1 MPGKLR
7 ALTKNF
13 FMNAAGSHIKKST
26 YIGDVF
32 GGLTAAIIALPLALA
47 FGVASGLGPM
57 AGLYGAISVGFFAS
71 LFGGTSSQVSGPT
84 GPMTVVMAAIVAMH
98 TDNLAEAFA
107 IVFLAGGIQVL
118 FGVLK
123 LGRFINFT
131 PYSVV
136 SGFMSGIGV
145 IIIIIEILPFFGMPI
160 AGGGS
165 TGAIGHWGSVAS
177 QFNIQALGLGILT
190 LAMNVFWPKRLR
202 LLFPA
207 PLASLLIGT
216 LLAYFFLKSAPVI
229 GEVPTGMPSLQ
240 IPNIP
245 LAHLKDIIQPA
256 LVLAL
261 LGSID
266 SLLTSLVADSITHTR
281 HKPDR
286 ELIGQGIGNMIAGL
300 IGGIPGAGAT
310 MRTVVNVRAGGRT
323 KLSGMLH
330 AFILLTLVL
339 GLAPLASHIPHA
351 VLAGIL
357 LKVGWDIIDWNHLKH
372 LHHAP
377 REKTIVMLV
386 TLGLTVFVDLITAV
400 AVGLILASFITASW
414 MSEEELSGIVEI
426 EPEGG
431 DELSAHEKQLL
442 TRYGDKIGIVSFK
455 GHFSY
460 ASAREFASRAIAAI
474 GGHEVMIYD
483 FSRVTHI
490 DTSTAIAIQELLE
503 TATKNTKTCLISGLH
518 GQARETMLHLGIL
531 DVCPKGHVFRHRKK
545 AINSAMKLLDNSPKA

>member
-1 MPGKLR
+1 MTI
-7 ALTKNF
+7 A
-13 FMNAAGSHIKKST
+13 ST
-26 YIGDVF
+26 QPPTTTFIGDVF

-57 AGLYGAISVGFFAS
+57 AGLYGAIAVGFFAS

-84 GPMTVVMAAIVAMH
+84 GPMTVVMAAVVATH
-98 TDNLAEAFA
+98 ANNLPEAFA
-107 IVFLAGGIQVL
+107 IVFFAGSIQIL
-118 FGVLK
+118 FGVFK
-123 LGRFINFT
+123 FGRFINFT

-136 SGFMSGIGV
+136 SGFMSGIGM
-145 IIIIIEILPFFGMPI
+145 IIIIIEILPLFGLPI
-160 AGGGS
+160 AQGGS
-165 TGAIGHWGSVAS
+165 VGAIGHWGDIAS
-177 QFNIQALGLGILT
+177 QMNAQALGLGLLT
-190 LAMNVFWPKRLR
+190 LTINIWWPKKLQT
-202 LLFPA
+202 LFPA
-207 PLASLLIGT
+207 PLASLLVGT
-216 LLAYFFLKSAPVI
+216 LLAYFFLTSAPII
-229 GEVPTGMPSLQ
+229 GEVPTGLPSLNTP
-240 IPNIP
+240 IFP
-245 LAHLKDIIQPA
+245 LSHLKDVIQPA

-286 ELIGQGIGNMIAGL
+286 ELIGQGIGNMAAGL

-330 AFILLTLVL
+330 ALILLALVL
-339 GLAPLASHIPHA
+339 GLGPLASHIPHA

-377 REKTIVMLV
+377 REKVIVMLV

-414 MSEEELSGIVEI
+414 MSEEELSGIKEI
-426 EPEGG
+426 DPENV
-431 DELSAHEKQLL
+431 DELSEREKLL
-442 TRYGDKIGIVSFK
+442 LVHHDGKIGIVFLK
-455 GHFSY
+455 GYFSY
-460 ASAREFASRAIAAI
+460 ASAREFASRAIAAV
-474 GGHEVMIYD
+474 GGHAVMIYD
-483 FSRVTHI
+483 FSNVTHI

-503 TATKNTKTCLISGLH
+503 TAAKNTKACLISGLH
-518 GQARETMLHLGIL
+518 GQARETMRHLGVL
-531 DVCPKGHVFRHRKK
+531 DSRPKGHVLRHRNK
-545 AINSAMKLLDNSPKA
+545 AIDLAVKIVSEQP